1 MTKKKRWP
9 LVLCLLTGLGAAG
22 CTSEEEEQANS
33 RAKEFAE
40 DYFNLRF
47 DEAYGN
53 CTEDSRKWIAFRASN
68 ITEHDLEAVR
78 SAPEGAYISSTECQ
92 QINDSTA
99 LVRCVVCQALA
110 ADSLEGAGGLSE
122 WKAHCKMQSK
132 IPLKVRMNN
141 RIMVTDIIIRRMN
154 GFHTSVQT

>member
-110 ADSLEGAGGLSE
+110 ADSLEQQRGRISHPFTEGRPPVACQNGRPTA
-122 WKAHCKMQSK
+122 KCKVKSR
-132 IPLKVRMNN
+132 LKS
-141 RIMVTDIIIRRMN
+141 
-154 GFHTSVQT
+154 G

>member
-1 MTKKKRWP
+1 MTKKKIWP

-110 ADSLEGAGGLSE
+110 ADSLEQQRGRIVPETAYL
-122 WKAHCKMQSK
+122 
-132 IPLKVRMNN
+132 IPLRKEGRRWLVRMEGPLQNAK
-141 RIMVTDIIIRRMN
+141 
-154 GFHTSVQT
+154 

>member
-1 MTKKKRWP
+1 MTKRKRWP

-78 SAPEGAYISSTECQ
+78 SAPEEAYVSVTECL

-110 ADSLEGAGGLSE
+110 ADSLEQQRGRIVPEAAYL
-122 WKAHCKMQSK
+122 
-132 IPLKVRMNN
+132 IPLRKEGRRWLVRMEGPLQNAK
-141 RIMVTDIIIRRMN
+141 
-154 GFHTSVQT
+154 

>member
-1 MTKKKRWP
+1 MTKRKRWP

-53 CTEDSRKWIAFRASN
+53 CT
-68 ITEHDLEAVR
+68 
-78 SAPEGAYISSTECQ
+78 
-92 QINDSTA
+92 
-99 LVRCVVCQALA
+99 
-110 ADSLEGAGGLSE
+110 
-122 WKAHCKMQSK
+122 
-132 IPLKVRMNN
+132 
-141 RIMVTDIIIRRMN
+141 
-154 GFHTSVQT
+154 

>member
-1 MTKKKRWP
+1 M
-9 LVLCLLTGLGAAG
+9 
-22 CTSEEEEQANS
+22 SEEEEQANS

-68 ITEHDLEAVR
+68 ITGHDLEAVR
-78 SAPEGAYISSTECQ
+78 SAPEGAYVRSAECQ

-99 LVRCVVCQALA
+99 LVRCIVCQALA
-110 ADSLEGAGGLSE
+110 ADSLERQRGRIVPVAAYL
-122 WKAHCKMQSK
+122 
-132 IPLKVRMNN
+132 IPLRKEGRRWLVRMEGPLRNA
-141 RIMVTDIIIRRMN
+141 R
-154 GFHTSVQT
+154 